1 MKIFSG
7 PVDVSSFLLQDG
19 CTALHAA
26 VRSGQVD
33 TLRVL
38 LCHPTQGDPTVTPDP
53 PATLALPA
61 ALLNQA
67 NSDGWTAAHMAAA
80 LGLKVRM
87 GLCSNVQLFH
97 FILLHLMHTA
107 YVT

>member
-1 MKIFSG
+1 MEIIHRLPEPLFRAVVVVVCISINANA
-7 PVDVSSFLLQDG
+7 SLQDG

-38 LCHPTQGDPTVTPDP
+38 LCHPTQGDPTVTPEP
-53 PATLALPA
+53 PATLTLPA

-67 NSDGWTAAHMAAA
+67 NNDGWTAAHMAAA
-80 LGLKVRM
+80 LGLKV
-87 GLCSNVQLFH
+87 VVF
-97 FILLHLMHTA
+97 FI
-107 YVT
+107 

>member
-1 MKIFSG
+1 MLLLLFILALTLCACGHELIST
-7 PVDVSSFLLQDG
+7 SLQDG

-26 VRSGQVD
+26 VRSGQGD

-38 LCHPTQGDPTVTPDP
+38 LCHPTQGDPTVTPEP

-67 NSDGWTAAHMAAA
+67 NNDGWTAAHMAAA

-87 GLCSNVQLFH
+87 SRQKNVTV
-97 FILLHLMHTA
+97 MN
-107 YVT
+107 